1 MSAQYGHIN
10 EKWSTMQINRMIP
23 TIGYAY
29 GHASRDQ
36 KASEGPKC
44 IQKRTRNQLGLN
56 WKTMI
61 ERPSAQHQKDAALS
75 DVKVCCDQ
83 LAQAITQCGKESAPF
98 LVIGGDHSSAIGTWH
113 GATALSQKP
122 LGLIWID
129 AHLDSHT
136 PESSIS
142 KNIHGMPLAILLGYG
157 DEKLTALKHSKPVL
171 QPEHLTIVGVTDY
184 EPAESNLITSLKVST
199 HPLHTLPHQDPYTT
213 IMQAVQQMEQQERAF
228 GISLDLD
235 AFDPN
240 IAPAITTEA
249 PDGLN
254 VESTLRALKKAA
266 QSKYFLGLEIAEF
279 TPYKDI
285 ERSTENLIINIINAT
300 FGLNLS

>member
-1 MSAQYGHIN
+1 MSTQYRHIN

-29 GHASRDQ
+29 GHASRDK

-44 IQKRTRNQLGLN
+44 IQKRTRNQQSLN
-56 WKTMI
+56 WKTII
-61 ERPSAQHQKDAALS
+61 EHPTAQHQKDAALS
-75 DVKVCCDQ
+75 DVKVYCGQ

-113 GATALSQKP
+113 GATALSQKS

-199 HPLHTLPHQDPYTT
+199 HPLHTLPDHDPYTV

-235 AFDPN
+235 AFDPK

-254 VESTLRALKKAA
+254 VEGTLRALKKAA

-279 TPYKDI
+279 TPHKDI
-285 ERSTENLIINIINAT
+285 DRLTENLIINIINTT